1 MIVLTDGENLTIQQ
15 CNFFFIFVYMKVIK
29 ILVPVNLNS
38 GLETPK
44 NTILTIT
51 EGYADIKA
59 KNLDPTTDEYVIPS
73 QIANA
78 LYINAAAVTD
88 SEIQAITGILDFP
101 QVFNA
106 NLSVTDY
113 ETLTA
118 EDLLISGAYNALVAV
133 YGEGNVQIVSI

>member
-1 MIVLTDGENLTIQQ
+1 
-15 CNFFFIFVYMKVIK
+15 MKAVK

-59 KNLDPTTDEYVIPS
+59 KNLDSTLDEYVIPS

-78 LYINAAAVTD
+78 LYLNAAAVTD
-88 SEIQAITGILDFP
+88 PEIQAITGILDFP
-101 QVFNA
+101 QVFNT

-113 ETLTA
+113 ETMTA
-118 EDLLISGAYNALVAV
+118 EDLLINGAYNALVAV
-133 YGEGNVQIVSI
+133 YGASNVSIVSI

>member
-1 MIVLTDGENLTIQQ
+1 
-15 CNFFFIFVYMKVIK
+15 MKAIK

-44 NTILTIT
+44 NTILVIT

-59 KNLDPTTDEYVIPS
+59 KNLDSTLDEYVIPS

-78 LYINAAAVTD
+78 LYLNAAAVTD
-88 SEIQAITGILDFP
+88 PDIQAITGILDFP
-101 QVFNA
+101 PVFNT

-113 ETLTA
+113 ETMTA
-118 EDLLISGAYNALVAV
+118 EDLLINGAYNALVAV
-133 YGEGNVQIVSI
+133 YGASNVSIVSI

>member
-1 MIVLTDGENLTIQQ
+1 
-15 CNFFFIFVYMKVIK
+15 MKVIK

-59 KNLDPTTDEYVIPS
+59 KNLDPNTDEYVIPS

-88 SEIQAITGILDFP
+88 PDIQAITGILDFP

-118 EDLLISGAYNALVAV
+118 EDLLINGAYNALVAV